1 MDNDIKQISVS
12 TIIVTTELNKNR
24 VKELIQELQ
33 TLDAIDNSDA
43 EVIKAAAD
51 CL

>member
-1 MDNDIKQISVS
+1 MEKDIKQISVS
-12 TIIVTTELNKNR
+12 TIIVATELNKKR
-24 VKELIQELQ
+24 VKELIEELQ
-33 TLDAIDNSDA
+33 GLNAIDNSDA

>member
-1 MDNDIKQISVS
+1 MKNNVKQISVS
-12 TIIVTTELNKNR
+12 TVIVTTELNKKR
-24 VKELIQELQ
+24 VKELIKELQ
-33 TLDAIDNSDA
+33 DLEAIDNSDA

>member
-1 MDNDIKQISVS
+1 MSDGVKQISVS
-12 TIIVTTELNKNR
+12 TRIVTTEINKSK

-33 TLDAIDNSDA
+33 NLKAIDESDA
-43 EVIKAAAD
+43 EVIIAAAD

>member
-1 MDNDIKQISVS
+1 MSDDVKQISVS
-12 TIIVTTELNKNR
+12 TRIVTTEINKLK

-33 TLDAIDNSDA
+33 NLKAIDESDA